1 MKHHLLTVLGVV
13 IALVLLLVVVVE
25 PVSAVSPLVERTN
38 QPPDI
43 SWIFLVLIGGVAL
56 LASIVWL
63 RKLRRIAL

>member
-1 MKHHLLTVLGVV
+1 MMHHLLTVLGVV

-25 PVSAVSPLVERTN
+25 PVSAVSPVVERVN

-43 SWIFLVLIGGVAL
+43 SWIFLVLVGGVAL

-63 RKLRRIAL
+63 RKLRRIAS